1 MAGVD
6 FTDPHALRAL
16 EARLR
21 DSLAGWLL
29 CSAPACR
36 LDFTGRP
43 LLEAL
48 LQPSAQAPARR
59 RLERLKDAEGA
70 VAVLALA
77 APGCTSTIDSIDTLI
92 RLDSPDTSCAG
103 MPRRL
108 AASYAGFA
116 ATCPSLVPT
125 AVAVAGTCRAVRNAL
140 SDICA
145 TLSACGKDGK
155 LVAMHRKLSTNVSSL
170 EADVDVRIRASVH
183 VFDDRHPSG
192 AALTELILD
201 LMHDWQGSLRPADVA
216 QTLNVSGVVR
226 ATIHSD
232 PLQAMLVRISPSPPP
247 LPPPTS
253 PPPSA
258 PDPSPPPPTTPLP
271 SPPPKAPLCGTIT
284 ATPSC
289 TGNTLELCY
298 LDTRCKFQES
308 DPYGGLGCN
317 AGGVGVEC
325 RFCGFGDFANIPC
338 PGDSSGLTGEL
349 TNGEGAAAAL
359 SQEENA
365 EASPVL
371 VSAAAAGVAI
381 AVLACYM
388 WRRWRRA
395 KRSLREKAAEMVTAS
410 SNSHVYEMGVDK
422 QGLDLDEKTMRDS
435 FASSGKG
442 DGGALGHPEASA
454 LGTVLSGSQAQLLGW
469 NAMQFERML
478 DDGTLGKCYRV
489 QLRADDASPD
499 AGKKMVLRRLGVDV
513 LNHVS
518 KLEWAERVSEFQTLD
533 EHPALL
539 RTIGLA
545 SDGANNFGLLLE
557 SAPNSLDRILVRAE
571 ASEEI
576 ATKLRLGWPQLAREI
591 AGGLEALHALDLA
604 HLALHPGNVML
615 DSHTRVRLA
624 DYAMP
629 IELIVQRRE
638 SVEKMNPPSELLEEH
653 QLYSAPELLR
663 AMVGLTDEEDE
674 SLAPADIWSLG
685 CIILRLLTLER
696 PYNDASL
703 AANRDGA
710 PVGLLSH
717 TLPKIASGELHPAA
731 NLDEAL
737 HPWKPSEPAVPPK
750 AATLIRR
757 CTEADPANRP
767 SALEAFELLSATVK
781 RNARKMSAV
790 PLPRPSERK
799 QPGGVLHAS
808 LERDSVGEALGMEST
823 SLAASVNASL
833 ERDSVGDALGLKA
846 TESVNASLERDSV
859 GDALGLKATESVNAS
874 LERDSVGDALGLNAT
889 PANDT
894 GDDDAAATF
903 RGAGRAQPSRLQSRP
918 RRGEVPKTPMQP
930 AQALD
935 EEEEEELKAGR
946 AQPARLPTRKRG
958 EQPAKA
964 LEGDEEEELKAGR
977 AQPARLPTRKRGEQQ
992 PAKALEGDE
1001 EEQLKAGGRA
1011 QPARLQ
1017 ARKRGEQLKVWKQ
1030 PSPEPQVDGLD
1041 EPETAREKVLPKRLP
1056 PRTKTA
1062 KRIQAA
1068 AQPALEAEDGQ
1079 HGAKLL
1085 SDQQG
1090 GGSPRVRI

>member
-1 MAGVD
+1 
-6 FTDPHALRAL
+6 
-16 EARLR
+16 
-21 DSLAGWLL
+21 
-29 CSAPACR
+29 
-36 LDFTGRP
+36 
-43 LLEAL
+43 
-48 LQPSAQAPARR
+48 
-59 RLERLKDAEGA
+59 
-70 VAVLALA
+70 
-77 APGCTSTIDSIDTLI
+77 
-92 RLDSPDTSCAG
+92 
-103 MPRRL
+103 
-108 AASYAGFA
+108 
-116 ATCPSLVPT
+116 
-125 AVAVAGTCRAVRNAL
+125 
-140 SDICA
+140 
-145 TLSACGKDGK
+145 
-155 LVAMHRKLSTNVSSL
+155 
-170 EADVDVRIRASVH
+170 
-183 VFDDRHPSG
+183 
-192 AALTELILD
+192 
-201 LMHDWQGSLRPADVA
+201 
-216 QTLNVSGVVR
+216 
-226 ATIHSD
+226 
-232 PLQAMLVRISPSPPP
+232 
-247 LPPPTS
+247 
-253 PPPSA
+253 
-258 PDPSPPPPTTPLP
+258 
-271 SPPPKAPLCGTIT
+271 
-284 ATPSC
+284 
-289 TGNTLELCY
+289 
-298 LDTRCKFQES
+298 
-308 DPYGGLGCN
+308 
-317 AGGVGVEC
+317 
-325 RFCGFGDFANIPC
+325 
-338 PGDSSGLTGEL
+338 
-349 TNGEGAAAAL
+349 
-359 SQEENA
+359 
-365 EASPVL
+365 
-371 VSAAAAGVAI
+371 
-381 AVLACYM
+381 
-388 WRRWRRA
+388 
-395 KRSLREKAAEMVTAS
+395 
-410 SNSHVYEMGVDK
+410 
-422 QGLDLDEKTMRDS
+422 
-435 FASSGKG
+435 
-442 DGGALGHPEASA
+442 
-454 LGTVLSGSQAQLLGW
+454 
-469 NAMQFERML
+469 
-478 DDGTLGKCYRV
+478 
-489 QLRADDASPD
+489 
-499 AGKKMVLRRLGVDV
+499 
-513 LNHVS
+513 
-518 KLEWAERVSEFQTLD
+518 
-533 EHPALL
+533 
-539 RTIGLA
+539 
-545 SDGANNFGLLLE
+545 
-557 SAPNSLDRILVRAE
+557 
-571 ASEEI
+571 
-576 ATKLRLGWPQLAREI
+576 
-591 AGGLEALHALDLA
+591 
-604 HLALHPGNVML
+604 
-615 DSHTRVRLA
+615 VRLA

-808 LERDSVGEALGMEST
+808 LERDSVGEALGVEST

-859 GDALGLKATESVNAS
+859 GDALGL
-874 LERDSVGDALGLNAT
+874 NAT
-889 PANDT
+889 PANDAS
-894 GDDDAAATF
+894 DDDAAATF
-903 RGAGRAQPSRLQSRP
+903 RCAGRAQPSRLQSRP
-918 RRGEVPKTPMQP
+918 RRGEVPKTPKQP

-964 LEGDEEEELKAGR
+964 LEGEEEEELKAGR

-1001 EEQLKAGGRA
+1001 EEELKAGGRT

-1030 PSPEPQVDGLD
+1030 PSSEPQVDGLD
-1041 EPETAREKVLPKRLP
+1041 GPETAREKVLPKRLP

-1068 AQPALEAEDGQ
+1068 AQPASEAEDGQ